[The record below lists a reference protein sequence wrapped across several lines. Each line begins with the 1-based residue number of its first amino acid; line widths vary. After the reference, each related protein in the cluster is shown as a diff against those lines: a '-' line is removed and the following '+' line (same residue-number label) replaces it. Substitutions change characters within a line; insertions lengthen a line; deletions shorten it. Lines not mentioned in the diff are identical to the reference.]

1 VCDLAETLWRREM
14 EAEDM
19 LRLLAGL
26 GQVEDYETPGER
38 IAAALEQAGPAD
50 PADRRAEVASF
61 LLAAGGD

>member
-1 VCDLAETLWRREM
+1 VCDLAETLWRREL

-26 GQVEDYETPGER
+26 AQAGDYETPAER
-38 IAAALEQAGPAD
+38 ITAALEEAGPAD
-50 PADRRAEVASF
+50 PAARRAEVAGF